1 MHRRDIVRMLVA
13 SAGGALLPWMRA
25 PRRGPMAPG
34 IQLYTVRSL
43 MRDDPV
49 GTLSALAQIGY
60 REVEFAGLHGV
71 SAGAMREALD
81 RFDLTAPAAHEG
93 LAELRSNAA
102 AVFAR
107 ARALGNRYVVVP
119 WLDVAERRTLADYRA
134 VAAELNAL
142 GRAADD
148 IGIRL
153 GYHNHDFELRPIAGT
168 IPYEVLLEET
178 DPSLVVMELDLFW
191 LAKGGGDPATYFARH
206 PGRFTMVHVKDMSA
220 DGAMVDV
227 GQGTLDFRRIF
238 AEAERA
244 GIRHAF
250 VEHDD
255 PGDPLAS
262 ARVSHAALARLLS

>member
-1 MHRRDIVRMLVA
+1 MHRRDLVRMLVV
-13 SAGGALLPWMRA
+13 SAGGALLPRMRV
-25 PRRGPMAPG
+25 PRQGPIVPG

-43 MRDDPV
+43 MRHDPV
-49 GTLSALAQIGY
+49 GTLSALARMGY

-71 SAGAMREALD
+71 SAGAMRETLD
-81 RFDLTAPAAHEG
+81 RLGMTAPASHEG
-93 LAELRSNAA
+93 LAELRRSAA

-107 ARALGNRYVVVP
+107 ARVLGNRYVVVP

-148 IGIRL
+148 IGLRL

-168 IPYEVLLEET
+168 VPYDVLLEET
-178 DPSLVVMELDLFW
+178 DPSLVAMELDLFW
-191 LAKGGGDPATYFARH
+191 LAKGGGDPSTYFVRH

-227 GQGTLDFRRIF
+227 GQGTLNFRRVF
-238 AEAERA
+238 AESDRA

-255 PGDPLAS
+255 PGDPLQS